1 MKKCISVHT
10 QKIIKYIP
18 FLNCLILFIWLFN
31 CNRMKI
37 DYMVFLKSLLL
48 IFATSIPLAILQI
61 ILSKMLIEFLAVQ
74 HVLNGIFIYLIPFV
88 VGSALIKYQ
97 EKLIEQSVDD

>member
-1 MKKCISVHT
+1 MKKISIRT

-31 CNRMKI
+31 CNHMKT

-48 IFATSIPLAILQI
+48 IFATSIPLAVLQI
-61 ILSKMLIEFLAVQ
+61 ILSKMLIEFIVIQ
-74 HVLNGIFIYLIPFV
+74 QVLNAIFMYLIPFAI
-88 VGSALIKYQ
+88 GSVLIKYQ
-97 EKLIEQSVDD
+97 EKLK